1 MMSCK
6 NCKYGVVVRFFRL
19 EKRNGQWLFFHR
31 PYNEKQKH
39 RDLREDMWLL
49 LLLIENKGEI

>member
-1 MMSCK
+1 MSCK
-6 NCKYGVVVRFFRL
+6 NCKYGVAVRCFRL
-19 EKRNGQWLFFHR
+19 EKKEWSMAFFHR
-31 PYNEKQKH
+31 PYNEKKKH

>member
-6 NCKYGVVVRFFRL
+6 NCKYGVAVRCFRL
-19 EKRNGQWLFFHR
+19 EKKEWSMAFFHR
-31 PYNEKQKH
+31 PYNEKKKH

>member
-1 MMSCK
+1 MGLLFDFLGWK
-6 NCKYGVVVRFFRL
+6 
-19 EKRNGQWLFFHR
+19 KRNGQWLFFHR